1 MVMPFARR
9 DIEAA
14 GAGTSASGADS
25 PAAKKGKPELAAARP
40 SLTRSEALAFA
51 AVLALFT
58 AGIFCVFLAAPRREF
73 GQILRL
79 PRSLAD
85 VRLLKNNLAVYARD
99 HQVNF
104 ILGYCSI
111 YIFMQTFMIPGTIF
125 MSLLAGALFG
135 VIKGGI
141 LVVFTAT
148 AGASSCYFV
157 SKLIGRPLVCWLWP
171 EKLRYFQSEIAK
183 RKEKLLNYMLF
194 LRITPTLPNTFIN
207 MASPIVDIPFHIFF
221 AATLVGL
228 IPASYIT
235 VKAGRAL
242 GDLKS
247 VRELY
252 DFKTLVVLFLIGSVA
267 VALENPT
274 EASSK
279 RPRNFLGLRKPNRS
293 IFQKAQAWVSRE
305 ARLRNLIGFHLG
317 FIRDTAQI
325 HLPLRLDRREKMAT
339 LSMVS
344 VPVAPSSL
352 PLSTRG
358 RSSSLSFSA
367 PKKGGIGHGGLR
379 IECIRIGGVEIPNHK
394 RVEYSLQYIHGIG
407 RTRSRQILLDL
418 NFDNKVTKDLSEE
431 EVITLRKEVS
441 KYMIE
446 GDLKRFNRVA
456 IERLKEIRC
465 YRGIRHK
472 LGLPVRGQRTKN
484 NCRTLKGKRASVAKK
499 KSSSS
504 QEE

>member
-1 MVMPFARR
+1 MAMPFARR

-14 GAGTSASGADS
+14 GACSSQDDS
-25 PAAKKGKPELAAARP
+25 PAAKKGKPEASGMRP
-40 SLTRSEALAFA
+40 TLTRSEAFAFA

-58 AGIFCVFLAAPRREF
+58 AGICCVFLAAPRREF

-85 VRLLKNNLAVYARD
+85 VRLLKDNLAVYARD
-99 HQVNF
+99 HQANF

-157 SKLIGRPLVCWLWP
+157 SKLIGRPLVSWLWP

-207 MASPIVDIPFHIFF
+207 MASSIVDIPFHIFF

-267 VALENPT
+267 VVPT
-274 EASSK
+274 
-279 RPRNFLGLRKPNRS
+279 
-293 IFQKAQAWVSRE
+293 I
-305 ARLRNLIGFHLG
+305 
-317 FIRDTAQI
+317 
-325 HLPLRLDRREKMAT
+325 
-339 LSMVS
+339 
-344 VPVAPSSL
+344 
-352 PLSTRG
+352 
-358 RSSSLSFSA
+358 
-367 PKKGGIGHGGLR
+367 
-379 IECIRIGGVEIPNHK
+379 
-394 RVEYSLQYIHGIG
+394 
-407 RTRSRQILLDL
+407 
-418 NFDNKVTKDLSEE
+418 
-431 EVITLRKEVS
+431 
-441 KYMIE
+441 
-446 GDLKRFNRVA
+446 LKR
-456 IERLKEIRC
+456 K
-465 YRGIRHK
+465 
-472 LGLPVRGQRTKN
+472 RTY
-484 NCRTLKGKRASVAKK
+484 
-499 KSSSS
+499 
-504 QEE
+504 E